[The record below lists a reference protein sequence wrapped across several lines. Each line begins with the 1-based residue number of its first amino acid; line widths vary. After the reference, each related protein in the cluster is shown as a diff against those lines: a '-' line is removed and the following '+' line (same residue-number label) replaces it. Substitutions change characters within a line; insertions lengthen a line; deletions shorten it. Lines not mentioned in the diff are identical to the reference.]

1 MELTSHPAAG
11 LGKAAMPKALCIL
24 GLVISVLLLV
34 LFGLDLA
41 IRVPFGREAMVMDV
55 GFLVAAGLL
64 GYISFATMREQG

>member
-34 LFGLDLA
+34 IFGLDLTMS
-41 IRVPFGREAMVMDV
+41 VPFGRDEMVMDI
-55 GFLVAAGLL
+55 GFLIAAGLL
-64 GYISFATMREQG
+64 GYISFVTMREQG